1 MRAHPES
8 LRDSRLRSFRAI
20 GAGGAWKLWLSAG
33 LAMAIGYFALPS
45 HALQDVLYQL
55 PGMLAVVAVMVG
67 VIIHRPSDSRP
78 WWILALGLAL
88 SSVGDWTWVVLDPV
102 HGVEPFPSVADV
114 FYLGGMG
121 LVAASLLWLVRG
133 RVPGGD
139 RAGMLDA
146 LIVAVGFGMLSWL
159 FLMMPIVA
167 DRSQSGGEIAVALA
181 YPALDILLLGVMVRL
196 FLSPGRHVTSLWF
209 LIAALVAFLLADF
222 PYAVQALDGSY
233 QTGDLVDGGW
243 LIGAAFWGA
252 AALHP
257 SMRNVADPVEPG
269 ERRFSGWRMVMLA
282 GASLMAP
289 AVLVLQAASGG
300 HIDVPVIATG
310 SVVLFLLVILRLEGV
325 VGDLRATLRQ
335 RTVLEAEL
343 ERRALHDPLTGLA
356 NRVLFRDR
364 LGQAIARRGGKVAVL
379 FLDLDDFKT
388 VNDTWG
394 HAAGDALL
402 VEVAGALRRNVRGGD
417 TVARLGGDEFA
428 VLLEDGPDMYSAGQV
443 ADKLIG
449 AVAPPVS
456 ISGNRLATGVSIGVS
471 LGAYGAATA
480 EDLMRDA
487 DIAMYVAKGKG
498 KGCYTVF
505 ESNTHQHV
513 VRGLELRSDLQR
525 AIEEKEFE
533 LYYQPVV
540 HLASGATVGVEALVR
555 WHHPTLGLLQPAD
568 FIPLTETTGAIVP
581 LGRWILERACRD
593 AARWA
598 DEDRF
603 MGVNLSALQLVQP
616 GFADLVASILESS
629 GLAPHRL
636 LLELTETT
644 RLDQEA
650 GAANLAQLERMGIR
664 LAIDDFGTGWAS
676 FSQLRRIPFD
686 IVKID
691 RSFVE
696 HLSAGSRSESLISGI
711 VDLARRLGVAVIA
724 EGIETDVQRAHL
736 QHLGATYGQGFHL
749 ARPMPIAKLRKHLAP
764 APVPLARTRS
774 GSREPALKPA
784 PSRSSTR

>member
-1 MRAHPES
+1 
-8 LRDSRLRSFRAI
+8 
-20 GAGGAWKLWLSAG
+20 
-33 LAMAIGYFALPS
+33 
-45 HALQDVLYQL
+45 
-55 PGMLAVVAVMVG
+55 
-67 VIIHRPSDSRP
+67 
-78 WWILALGLAL
+78 
-88 SSVGDWTWVVLDPV
+88 
-102 HGVEPFPSVADV
+102 
-114 FYLGGMG
+114 
-121 LVAASLLWLVRG
+121 
-133 RVPGGD
+133 
-139 RAGMLDA
+139 
-146 LIVAVGFGMLSWL
+146 
-159 FLMMPIVA
+159 
-167 DRSQSGGEIAVALA
+167 
-181 YPALDILLLGVMVRL
+181 
-196 FLSPGRHVTSLWF
+196 
-209 LIAALVAFLLADF
+209 
-222 PYAVQALDGSY
+222 
-233 QTGDLVDGGW
+233 
-243 LIGAAFWGA
+243 
-252 AALHP
+252 
-257 SMRNVADPVEPG
+257 
-269 ERRFSGWRMVMLA
+269 
-282 GASLMAP
+282 
-289 AVLVLQAASGG
+289 
-300 HIDVPVIATG
+300 
-310 SVVLFLLVILRLEGV
+310 
-325 VGDLRATLRQ
+325 
-335 RTVLEAEL
+335 
-343 ERRALHDPLTGLA
+343 
-356 NRVLFRDR
+356 
-364 LGQAIARRGGKVAVL
+364 
-379 FLDLDDFKT
+379 
-388 VNDTWG
+388 
-394 HAAGDALL
+394 
-402 VEVAGALRRNVRGGD
+402 
-417 TVARLGGDEFA
+417 
-428 VLLEDGPDMYSAGQV
+428 
-443 ADKLIG
+443 
-449 AVAPPVS
+449 
-456 ISGNRLATGVSIGVS
+456 
-471 LGAYGAATA
+471 
-480 EDLMRDA
+480 
-487 DIAMYVAKGKG
+487 
-498 KGCYTVF
+498 
-505 ESNTHQHV
+505 
-513 VRGLELRSDLQR
+513 
-525 AIEEKEFE
+525 
-533 LYYQPVV
+533 V